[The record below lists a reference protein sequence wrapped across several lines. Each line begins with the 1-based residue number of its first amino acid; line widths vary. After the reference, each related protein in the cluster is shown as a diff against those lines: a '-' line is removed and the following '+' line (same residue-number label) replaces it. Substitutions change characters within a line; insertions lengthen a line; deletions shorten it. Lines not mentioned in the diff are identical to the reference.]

1 MDLFDDFLDESGR
14 SGPDRESGGKKEIG
28 NSVLRQWIQTARDRS
43 SWFKYNIDK
52 KGPNGEHTEQITI
65 ELQKI
70 NGEAYI
76 PCLPTRHVNHYID
89 WAERCRKGYYI
100 PPGLTS
106 FNL

>member
-28 NSVLRQWIQTARDRS
+28 NSVLREWIQTARDQS
-43 SWFKYNIDK
+43 SWFKYDK
-52 KGPNGEHTEQITI
+52 KRHEEQMAI